1 MTEKIGKVTLE
12 YKFYSGNDS
21 YTDGEVED
29 RLLEIVKNN
38 PGGMYSNEIA
48 SELSWPVL
56 YHLSDIRE
64 NIINWYDFKEN
75 ASVLEIG
82 SGCGAISGILSKKTK
97 SVTAIEL
104 SKKRSHINAY
114 KNYNCENLEILV
126 GNFNDIADSIDE
138 KFDYV
143 TLIGVLEY
151 APLYISG
158 QDPFNTFLNK
168 IGNLLKPEGKI
179 IIAIENQ
186 LGLKY
191 FAGCKE
197 DHVGKLF
204 EGIEGY
210 TNTKDVKTFSR
221 KSLKR
226 LISNNGY
233 DEIEFYYPYPDYKLP
248 DKIYS
253 ENHLPQKGDL
263 VEGFRNFDADRVV
276 LFDESKAFDSIIE
289 AGLFEDMANSF
300 LVIASKKEA

>member
-82 SGCGAISGILSKKTK
+82 SGCGAISGILSKKAK
-97 SVTAIEL
+97 RVTAIEL
-104 SKKRSHINAY
+104 SKKRSYINAY

-197 DHVGKLF
+197 DHIGKLF

-210 TNTKDVKTFSR
+210 TNTKEVKTFSR

-263 VEGFRNFDADRVV
+263 VEGFRNFDSDRVV

>member
-12 YKFYSGNDS
+12 YKFYSGHDS
-21 YTDGEVED
+21 YTDGDIED

-38 PGGMYSNEIA
+38 PGGTYSNEIA
-48 SELSWPVL
+48 NELSWPVL

-64 NIINWYDFKEN
+64 NIINWYDFKEG
-75 ASVLEIG
+75 ATILEIG
-82 SGCGAISGILSKKTK
+82 SGCGAISGILSEKARN
-97 SVTAIEL
+97 VTAIEL
-104 SKKRSHINAY
+104 SKKRSYINAY
-114 KNYNCENLEILV
+114 KNYNCENLKILV
-126 GNFNDIADSIDE
+126 GNFNDIADSIEE

-158 QDPFNTFLNK
+158 QDPFNTFLDK
-168 IGNLLKPEGKI
+168 IGKLLNPGGKI

-210 TNTKDVKTFSR
+210 TNTKNVKTFSR
-221 KSLKR
+221 KSLKQ

-253 ENHLPQKGDL
+253 ENYLPQKGDL
-263 VEGFRNFDADRVV
+263 VEGFRNFDSDRIA